1 MLIYICEDA
10 ESDLIRLKR
19 HLDKFSKEKMFTFD
33 IESFSRGE
41 ELIAEFCRA
50 ARQPDLV
57 FLDIYIDGKN
67 GIDTA
72 RQLRSRGYESGIIF
86 TTSSTEH
93 AMDSY
98 EVNALY
104 YLQKPY
110 DHKHFINAMERCNDI
125 LRKIQQN
132 FTFTVRKKEFTIPY
146 ADIIFFETGRH
157 TVILHTLSDTI
168 SFTGSLS
175 NIVREFNGT
184 ESFLPVGGSYLINLN
199 HVKSQAEKDLT
210 MSDGSV
216 VQIPLKKRREIFS
229 VVRPFLDHNPFT
241 KATED

>member
-1 MLIYICEDA
+1 MLVYICEDA

-19 HLDKFSKEKMFTFD
+19 HLDIFCKEKMFSYD
-33 IESFSRGE
+33 ILSFSRGE

-57 FLDIYIDGKN
+57 FLDIYMDGKN

-72 RQLRSRGYESGIIF
+72 RQLRTRGYAGGIIF

-110 DHKHFINAMERCNDI
+110 DHKHFISAMERCCDI
-125 LRKIQQN
+125 FRKTQQN

-146 ADIIFFETGRH
+146 SDIVFFETGRH
-157 TVILHTLSDTI
+157 TVILHTLSDAV

-175 NIVREFNGT
+175 NIVREFSGT
-184 ESFLPVGGSYLINLN
+184 EAFLPVGGSYLINLN
-199 HVKSQAEKDLT
+199 HVKGQAENDLT

-216 VQIPLKKRREIFS
+216 VQIPLKKRGEILS
-229 VVRPFLDHNPFT
+229 VVKPFLSH
-241 KATED
+241 AQY